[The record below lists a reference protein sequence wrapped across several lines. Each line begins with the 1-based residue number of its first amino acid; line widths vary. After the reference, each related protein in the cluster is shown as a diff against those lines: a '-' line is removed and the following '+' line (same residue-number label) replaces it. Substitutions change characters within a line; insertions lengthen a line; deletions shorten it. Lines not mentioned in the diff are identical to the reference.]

1 MKEDFWCISR
11 GGGEG
16 KGKGHHKLHGK
27 AAQTVNQ
34 LTNAAAA
41 SVLSVFDR
49 KAHTFLTNANKL
61 LFGFFYFSSGIRSIV
76 FFFCTGGDTAQILA
90 PFSSSSIQV
99 VFCACKPWTMN
110 K

>member
-61 LFGFFYFSSGIRSIV
+61 LFGFFISVAASAASFSS
-76 FFFCTGGDTAQILA
+76 FA
-90 PFSSSSIQV
+90 QV
-99 VFCACKPWTMN
+99 VTPRKSSLLLAHQVFKWCFVLVN
-110 K
+110 RGQ